1 MFLVFNLSH
10 EGVRNMKSAVS
21 VPSELFSILGLGSS
35 CGWSSAMS
43 LGAISNRRLLPY
55 HDVAVKRGV
64 DDNPAMEIA
73 PEISAIRRERF
84 MRFILST
91 GSRDLYIDTT
101 SIAL

>member
-1 MFLVFNLSH
+1 
-10 EGVRNMKSAVS
+10 MKSAVS
-21 VPSELFSILGLGSS
+21 VPSELFSIFGLGSG
-35 CGWSSAMS
+35 CGWSSVMS
-43 LGAISNRRLLPY
+43 PGARSNRRLLPY

-84 MRFILST
+84 ERFILPKGST
-91 GSRDLYIDTT
+91 ELYVDTT